1 MFAAGL
7 AQHLQLPRLT
17 GLPDDPDAQHPRHG
31 SYRRFY
37 AAVAGE
43 VGQRFQREQQVRV
56 PVIGQNPLG
65 GIIKSTACLHQC
77 RQTLG
82 QQAAFRPGRQTVQHE
97 HTGTFVLLP
106 VFLGGQLG
114 RVIAAGQ
121 RARDGDHEHFL
132 RALVG
137 RQPVG
142 HIGAGCAGLALIAV
156 QGLGHTERIQF
167 CRVQIFPI
175 VGHDFQ
181 RHTDKVH
188 PAEGIQVGGRVHND
202 LGFHTVHLQFYRSAA
217 DSPPG
222 LFGFLWTSY
231 QFFKNLSSN
240 F

>member
-1 MFAAGL
+1 MPAVDAV
-7 AQHLQLPRLT
+7 AQHQGDERFACGRALGVKNMNLLFRASLQHHLP
-17 GLPDDPDAQHPRHG
+17 AN
-31 SYRRFY
+31 
-37 AAVAGE
+37 AG
-43 VGQRFQREQQVRV
+43 G
-56 PVIGQNPLG
+56 
-65 GIIKSTACLHQC
+65 
-77 RQTLG
+77 
-82 QQAAFRPGRQTVQHE
+82 
-97 HTGTFVLLP
+97 
-106 VFLGGQLG
+106 
-114 RVIAAGQ
+114 VIAAGQ

-142 HIGAGCAGLALIAV
+142 HIGAGCAGLALITA
-156 QGLGHTERIQF
+156 QGLGHTDRIQF

-181 RHTDKVH
+181 RHTGKVH

-231 QFFKNLSSN
+231 QFF
-240 F
+240 